1 MLLIELQKNGHMTLY
16 ESVDTGAKIKLYQ
29 LRMIFEL
36 FQEMTLDIV
45 SAAGAIDINTMDV
58 IWLHNVPQT
67 VSSPFLDS

>member
-1 MLLIELQKNGHMTLY
+1 MLLIELQKSRHVTLY

-58 IWLHNVPQT
+58 VA
-67 VSSPFLDS
+67 S